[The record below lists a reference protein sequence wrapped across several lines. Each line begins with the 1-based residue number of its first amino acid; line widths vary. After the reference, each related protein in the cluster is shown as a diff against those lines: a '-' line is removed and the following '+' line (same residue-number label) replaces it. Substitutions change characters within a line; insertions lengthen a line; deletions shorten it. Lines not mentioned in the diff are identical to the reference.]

1 MTERESQIYQWIK
14 ENPMISQEELAA
26 KANIKRS
33 SVAVHISNLMKKGYI
48 QGKGYITN
56 PTSYCMVIGGV
67 NIDIGGR
74 PDQAL
79 IAKDSNPGHISM
91 SLGGVGRNIA
101 HNMRLLGLNVKMIT
115 ALGDDANAHRIMEN
129 CKELGI
135 DISQSCHSAEDATST
150 YLFIAEQD
158 GDMAVAISDMNIY
171 RHMTPEFMESR
182 MEIINHAGMAVID
195 TNIPEETI
203 SYLASNCKI
212 PIYADPVSC
221 TKAKKLLPVLGR
233 LHTITPN
240 ILEAEILTGKTIDSE
255 KSLKEAADVLLATGL
270 KQVFITLGADG
281 IFAAN
286 QEIAWKIPNLRCRLV
301 NATGA
306 GDAMMAG
313 FAYAQTQ
320 GYSLK
325 QTALIGLGAA
335 SIAVEGTATINEELC
350 VEEVKRRV
358 GLK

>member
-74 PDQAL
+74 PDCAL

-203 SYLASNCKI
+203 RYLASNCKV

-221 TKAKKLLPVLGR
+221 TKAKKLLPVLGK
-233 LHTITPN
+233 LHTISPN
-240 ILEAEILTGKTIDSE
+240 IMEAEILTGKTIDSE

-286 QEIAWKIPNLRCRLV
+286 QEAAWKIPNLRCRLI